1 MIDAPARMTLR
12 ERTESAAVRALLALP
27 ASAQRRLAGG
37 APIRRD
43 GQVLDHEMQ
52 LLLRLM
58 EAQPGPALPDLT
70 PPQARAEILRTAR
83 SVAGPPVA
91 MARVEELTVAG
102 AAGPLPARLYVP
114 LERASAEPGPLLVF
128 FHGGGWVVGDRDSH
142 DAPCR
147 TIAERAGVRVLS
159 VDYRLAPEHP
169 FPAPLDDAV
178 AAFRDVAARAG
189 TFGADAQR
197 IAVGGDSAGG
207 HLATLTA
214 LACARGGGSAPAFQ
228 LLIYPVT
235 DLSAKS
241 ASYGLF
247 GEGFFLTEA
256 DMDWYAGHF
265 VPPGVERTD
274 PRVSPLLAADL
285 GDLAP
290 AYVVTAGFDP
300 LRDEGEAYA
309 ARLREAGVPVT
320 LRRQRG
326 LVHGFVNMVGAGR
339 AASAAVSELSA
350 VLRAA
355 LQR

>member
-43 GQVLDHEMQ
+43 GQVLDHEIQ

-58 EAQPGPALPDLT
+58 EADPAPALPDLT
-70 PPQARAEILRTAR
+70 PALARAEILRTAR
-83 SVAGPPVA
+83 SVAGTPVA
-91 MARVEELTVAG
+91 MARVQELTVAG

-114 LERASAEPGPLLVF
+114 LERASDEPGPLLVY

-147 TIAERAGVRVLS
+147 TIADRAGVRVLS

-169 FPAPLDDAV
+169 FPAPVDDAL
-178 AAFRDVAARAG
+178 AAFRDVAARADAL
-189 TFGADAQR
+189 GADPKR

-207 HLATLTA
+207 HLSTVTA
-214 LACARGGGSAPAFQ
+214 LTCARDGGPAPAFQ

-241 ASYGLF
+241 DSYRLF

-265 VPPGVERTD
+265 VPAGDERSD
-274 PRVSPLLAADL
+274 PRISPLLAEDL
-285 GDLAP
+285 GEVAP

-309 ARLREAGVPVT
+309 ARLREAGVAVT
-320 LRRQRG
+320 QRRQRG
-326 LVHGFVNMVGAGR
+326 LVHGFVNMVGVGR
-339 AASAAVSELSA
+339 ASSAAVSELSA
-350 VLRAA
+350 VLRAK
-355 LQR
+355 L